1 MRRRVVALVIVASA
15 VLALVGLS
23 QPIYLPPLVLRLP
36 VLNVQ
41 HYLTGNFEAKG
52 TAETDAGTQDIAVS
66 GSIGFQVWG
75 EKNDLH
81 VALIVFD
88 AVSKGVPTKREE
100 TGVLGLSLLGQQ
112 AELEYSSRAAE
123 VSGGFDTVLH
133 YELIDRLLGFR
144 QTESKREADLLP
156 SFTETMRVSM
166 TGKFSEPLVLSE
178 KGQVRFEGDVELAL
192 SSSVIGAVTR
202 ARWTVIVNMD
212 WSLYRPAQFLLIQ
225 PVLIGTGPGDPT
237 ATGTAFS
244 TLMDYAHTL
253 WNRCGSVR
261 CVKFAFYEPIYVN
274 NNAYRVLDNSTEATA
289 LMAEVNVTDAI
300 EVFVVER
307 MSTNFACSTGGG
319 FCGSSGTAS
328 AKIVSCDQQLAVPC
342 PCPSACATWCPCGPC
357 QCGSLNLWHLAH
369 ELGHALNL
377 AHPGEPSGSLV
388 EGTVNSNLEPSG
400 FCCDNP
406 SSQSAKNCRSAGN
419 PLLTWGLTT
428 CSGTPDISD

>member
-1 MRRRVVALVIVASA
+1 
-15 VLALVGLS
+15 
-23 QPIYLPPLVLRLP
+23 
-36 VLNVQ
+36 VQ

-52 TAETDAGTQDIAVS
+52 TAETDMGTQDITLS

-88 AVSKGVPTKREE
+88 VVSKGVPTKREE

-133 YELIDRLLGFR
+133 YELIDRLLGYR
-144 QTESKREADLLP
+144 QTEAKREADLLP
-156 SFTETMRVSM
+156 SYTETMRVSM
-166 TGKFSEPLVLSE
+166 TAKFSEPLVLSE

-202 ARWTVIVNMD
+202 ARWTIIVNMD

-225 PVLIGTGPGDPT
+225 PVFIGTGPGDPT

-261 CVKFAFYEPIYVN
+261 CVKFAIYEPIYVN
-274 NNAYRVLDNSTEATA
+274 NNAYRVLDDSTEATA
-289 LMAEVNVTDAI
+289 LRAEVNVTDAI

-307 MSTNFACSTGGG
+307 MSTSYACSTGGG
-319 FCGSSGTAS
+319 FCCSCGTAS
-328 AKIVSCDQQLAVPC
+328 AKVVSCDQQLAVPC
-342 PCPSACATWCPCGPC
+342 PCPAACATWCPCGPC
-357 QCGSLNLWHLAH
+357 QCGALNLWHLAH

-377 AHPGEPSGSLV
+377 DHPGTPTGGLAASTAG
-388 EGTVNSNLEPSG
+388 SNLEPSG

-406 SSQSAKNCRSAGN
+406 SSQSAKNCRNAGN

>member
-15 VLALVGLS
+15 VLAFVGLS
-23 QPIYLPPLVLRLP
+23 QPIYLPPLVLKLP
-36 VLNVQ
+36 VLNV

-52 TAETDAGTQDIAVS
+52 MAETDAGTQDIAVS

-81 VALIVFD
+81 VALIAFD
-88 AVSKGVPTKREE
+88 VVSKGVSTKREE

-112 AELEYSSRAAE
+112 AELGYSSRAAE

-166 TGKFSEPLVLSE
+166 AGRFLEPLVLSE

-192 SSSVIGAVTR
+192 SSSVVGAVTR

-225 PVLIGTGPGDPT
+225 PVFIGTGPGDPT

-244 TLMDYAHTL
+244 TLMDNARTL
-253 WNRCGSVR
+253 WNRCGGVR
-261 CVKFAFYEPIYVN
+261 CVKFVVNEPIYVN
-274 NNAYRVLDNSTEATA
+274 NDAYRVLDDSTEATA
-289 LMAEVNVTDAI
+289 LRAEVNVADAV

-307 MSTNFACSTGGG
+307 LSTSFACSTGGG
-319 FCGSSGTAS
+319 FCCSSGTAS

-342 PCPSACATWCPCGPC
+342 PCPAACATWCPCGPC
-357 QCGSLNLWHLAH
+357 QCGALNLWHLAH

-377 AHPGEPSGSLV
+377 DHPGTPTGGLAESTAG
-388 EGTVNSNLEPSG
+388 SNLEPSG

-406 SSQSAKNCRSAGN
+406 SSQSAKNCRNAGN